1 MPVAPYQVAGQ
12 TGPRGLTESLM
23 ETVVRLFGSSRSFHS
38 RLIKKHFIGHD
49 DCRVLGR
56 AWEEPPVVLV
66 YAA

>member
-1 MPVAPYQVAGQ
+1 
-12 TGPRGLTESLM
+12 M

>member
-1 MPVAPYQVAGQ
+1 
-12 TGPRGLTESLM
+12 LM

-56 AWEEPPVVLV
+56 ASGCAGLRS
-66 YAA
+66 ARNL